1 MDGYDTDDTDEIYRR
16 KGVAPGLAVSR
27 DSSPMRETSSAH
39 QDDGLPAIVVS
50 DDWLFTISRPRPSQ
64 TLGSDSDCQGTARH
78 CSSTALTEC
87 F

>member
-27 DSSPMRETSSAH
+27 DSSPMRETFTSSAH
-39 QDDGLPAIVVS
+39 LDDGLPAIVVS
-50 DDWLFTISRPRPSQ
+50 DDWLFTISRPSQ
-64 TLGSDSDCQGTARH
+64 TIGSDSDCQGTARH
-78 CSSTALTEC
+78 CSSTALTNC